1 MEIILTFFLYEKQ
14 IVLLANYIV
23 NTMLYNSIRVFRLRL
38 SFIPRQRGAEGS
50 MTPYTCSSS
59 RQSFP
64 RIF

>member
-38 SFIPRQRGAEGS
+38 SFIPKRKKKNREGQRAV
-50 MTPYTCSSS
+50 
-59 RQSFP
+59 
-64 RIF
+64 